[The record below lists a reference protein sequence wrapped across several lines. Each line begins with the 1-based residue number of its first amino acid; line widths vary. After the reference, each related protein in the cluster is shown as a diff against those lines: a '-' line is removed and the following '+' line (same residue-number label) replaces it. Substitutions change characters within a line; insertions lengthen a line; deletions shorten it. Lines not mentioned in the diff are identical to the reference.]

1 MRRRNFLRL
10 GSDEAIDGA
19 LAACGADSV
28 TLPPAGTVRGWNGLA
43 LRAIHDTQPDAHTAT
58 RALAALHTCMYNA
71 WAAYDEV
78 ARQTMHGRAVRLPR
92 AERSAASKA
101 SAMSHAAYFTL
112 CERFPSQQAGF
123 DAWMA
128 DLGLDPSCPDGQFT
142 PAGIGR
148 SQASAMLDFCRR
160 DSADAPDQPAAAEQS
175 FALATQHHIEDRRAA
190 PGTDAALLPR
200 WCRLAHALSE
210 RDGYDEDRDVLLY
223 FVLTNALANAGD
235 AAADAGT
242 AAAVVLRSFSGR
254 NQAGAGHVLDV
265 AGQELGRKVGAQV
278 FDRARRHWQGKL

>member
-1 MRRRNFLRL
+1 MRQRNFLRL
-10 GSDEAIDGA
+10 GSGEAIGGA
-19 LAACGADSV
+19 LAACGADTV
-28 TLPPAGTVRGWNGLA
+28 TMAPDRTVRGWNGLA
-43 LRAIHDTQPDAHTAT
+43 LRAIHDTQPDARTAT
-58 RALAALHTCMYNA
+58 RVLAALHTCMYNA
-71 WAAYDEV
+71 WAAYDAV

-112 CERFPSQQAGF
+112 CAQFPSQQAGC

-128 DLGLDPSCPDGQFT
+128 ELGLDPSRPDGQFT

-160 DSADAPDQPAAAEQS
+160 DGIDPPDQPAAAEPP
-175 FALATQHHIEDRRAA
+175 FALATPHRIEDWRTGSGA
-190 PGTDAALLPR
+190 DATLTFR
-200 WCRLAHALSE
+200 WCRLAHDLSE

-223 FVLTNALANAGD
+223 FVLTNALAHAAD

-254 NQAGAGHVLDV
+254 HQDGAGHTLEV

-278 FDRARRHWQGKL
+278 FEKARRHWQGKL